1 MKVLLSSDNS
11 EYTVIE
17 YNPSSMMLYID
28 RTNSSLSPEVNKS
41 IISSQVYLPSYYPTN
56 QLKLRV
62 LIDHSIVEVIA
73 NDVCCITGFVL
84 FCVFKLLTLYT
95 KHTFTLV
102 VSILHLVVL
111 IITCLLLHQV
121 KVIFNL
127 CMEYTNFNFQVRKE
141 HVK

>member
-95 KHTFTLV
+95 KHTFT
-102 VSILHLVVL
+102 
-111 IITCLLLHQV
+111 
-121 KVIFNL
+121 
-127 CMEYTNFNFQVRKE
+127 
-141 HVK
+141 

>member
-1 MKVLLSSDNS
+1 
-11 EYTVIE
+11 
-17 YNPSSMMLYID
+17 MLYID